1 MVLLL
6 GAMLLIWS
14 ANYIVGKVAL
24 REIPALELGCLRT
37 VLSGLF
43 ICPIYLAARGRW
55 ELGMR
60 RVSMRDAPR
69 LLAVGVLGLVGNQ
82 VVFVIGLSRTSV
94 AHGAVISA
102 LGPMFVLLGA
112 VTVGLERLTAR
123 KVAGMALAAG
133 GVILLQFGHA
143 RRGAPSLGGDL
154 LMVVA
159 TMMFAGFTV
168 FGKGMAAEFGAIT
181 INTFA
186 FVGGGLLLLP
196 LTIWGFARHELAS
209 VSLAVWAGVLYMSLF
224 PSIVAYLIYSYALR
238 YLPASRV
245 ASTSYLQPFTATL
258 LAMVFLH
265 EQPGAG
271 FAGGAVLVLAG
282 VWVAE
287 RWEARRLAPPNQPAH
302 PAVQEA
308 TWTGE

>member
-1 MVLLL
+1 MVSLL

-43 ICPIYLAARGRW
+43 ILPIYLATRGRW

-60 RVSMRDAPR
+60 RVSMRDVPR

-102 LGPMFVLLGA
+102 MGPMFVLLGA
-112 VTVGLERLTAR
+112 VTLGLECLTTR
-123 KVAGMALAAG
+123 KVAGMAVAAG
-133 GVILLQFGHA
+133 GVIVLQFGHA
-143 RRGAPSLGGDL
+143 TRGEPSLGGDL

-168 FGKGMAAEFGAIT
+168 FGKRMAAEFGT
-181 INTFA
+181 VTLNTFA

-196 LTIWGFARHELAS
+196 LAIWGFVHHELAS
-209 VSLAVWAGVLYMSLF
+209 VSLAAWAGVLYMSLF

-245 ASTSYLQPFTATL
+245 ASTSYLQPFSATL

-265 EQPGAG
+265 EQPGVG
-271 FAGGAVLVLAG
+271 FAGGTVLVLAG

-287 RWEARRLAPPNQPAH
+287 RWEEQRLTRADQPTH